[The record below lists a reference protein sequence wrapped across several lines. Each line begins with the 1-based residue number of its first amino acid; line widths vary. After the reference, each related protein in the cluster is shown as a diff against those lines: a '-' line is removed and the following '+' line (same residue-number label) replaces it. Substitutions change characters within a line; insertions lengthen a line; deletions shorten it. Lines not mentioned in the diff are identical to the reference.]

1 MVTFQDITKKNK
13 RCMKSVTSEAQ
24 YAEVSFQ
31 CNTLFVLLT
40 LQVIYQGQAEHDKT
54 FENS

>member
-13 RCMKSVTSEAQ
+13 RCMKSVTPEAQ

-31 CNTLFVLLT
+31 CNTLFALLT

>member
-13 RCMKSVTSEAQ
+13 RCMKSVTPEAQ

-40 LQVIYQGQAEHDKT
+40 LQVIYQGQAEHDAT